1 MTLPTRTTPLT
12 FDEVSRINTQRCARW
27 HGEFPNHDGDD
38 FSGGDWANAL
48 QGEGGELA
56 EAIQALL
63 LCNEV
68 TSHLGLIGNLVKK
81 LRRIELGIGSNNN
94 GDEDELRQ
102 KLSKEIGDVYLYLDL
117 LTQYHYLDTGQC
129 IRYAFN
135 QVSEREGFPER
146 I

>member
-1 MTLPTRTTPLT
+1 MSIPLRDTPLT
-12 FDEVSRINTQRCARW
+12 FDEVSRTNAQRAARW
-27 HGEFPNHDGDD
+27 HGEFPNHNTDD
-38 FSGGDWANAL
+38 FNGGDWGNAL

-56 EAIQALL
+56 EAVQALL
-63 LCNEV
+63 LANEV

-81 LRRIELGIGSNNN
+81 LRRLELGIGSNNN
-94 GDEDELRQ
+94 GLEDELRD
-102 KLSKEIGDVYLYLDL
+102 KLSKEIGDAYLYLDL
-117 LTQYHYLDTGQC
+117 LTQYHDLNTGQC